1 MKQSH
6 IGILT
11 LLKSA
16 IIQQKIALPEGF
28 QLQDAN
34 DHINQHHIAS
44 LIYEGA
50 LLCNIPQNDI
60 RLLQLFQKYCKALQV
75 SERQLRELERIY
87 NAFEENGIDYMPL
100 KGCKMK
106 ALYPK
111 PELRNMGDADILIR
125 TEQYDKIRSVMQSL
139 QFTEGEE
146 TVHELVWKSD
156 ALYLELHKHLIPS
169 YNRDFYGY
177 FGEGWA
183 RAKLLRGTQYTMT
196 PEDEFIFLFTH
207 FAKHYRDGGIGC
219 RHVVDLW
226 VFLRSHPELDL
237 DYIQTELKKLQLLD
251 FYRNIRRLIST
262 WFEDQE
268 SDSRTDFLTEFIFAS
283 GSFGQ
288 IENRVLSRAVRDAN
302 HSVLGFSGKLL
313 YLWQTAFPGIKIL
326 REKYT
331 ILKKHPYMLPLVWL
345 IRPFYKVLFEW
356 RSLRQQQRNLA
367 AFDEDGMENHQKML
381 HYVGLDYNF

>member
-28 QLQDAN
+28 QLQDAD
-34 DHINQHHIAS
+34 DHINRHHIAS

-237 DYIQTELKKLQLLD
+237 DYIHTELKKLQLLD

-345 IRPFYKVLFEW
+345 IRPFHKVLFEW
-356 RSLRQQQRNLA
+356 RSLRQQQRNLS

>member
-28 QLQDAN
+28 QLQDA
-34 DHINQHHIAS
+34 DEHINRHHIAS

-111 PELRNMGDADILIR
+111 PELRNMVDADILIR

-226 VFLRSHPELDL
+226 VYLRSHPELDL

>member
-28 QLQDAN
+28 QLQDAD
-34 DHINQHHIAS
+34 DHINRHHIAS

-87 NAFEENGIDYMPL
+87 DAFEENGIDYMPL

-146 TVHELVWKSD
+146 TVHELVWKSN

-169 YNRDFYGY
+169 YNQDFYGY

-183 RAKLLRGTQYTMT
+183 RAKLLRGTQHTMT

>member
-28 QLQDAN
+28 QLQDA
-34 DHINQHHIAS
+34 DEHINRHHIAS

-302 HSVLGFSGKLL
+302 HSVLGVSGKLL
-313 YLWQTAFPGIKIL
+313 YPWQTAFPGIKIL

>member
-1 MKQSH
+1 MKELYK
-6 IGILT
+6 GIIT

-16 IIQQKIALPEGF
+16 ILQQSMPLPEDF
-28 QLQDAN
+28 QLEEAAKLIKTHQMTT
-34 DHINQHHIAS
+34 

-50 LLCNIPQNDI
+50 LCCGISQQEPFL
-60 RLLQLFQKYCKALQV
+60 RKLFAPYCKMLQI
-75 SERQLRELERIY
+75 SERQLQALNRLYR
-87 NAFEENGIDYMPL
+87 AFEEYNIDYMPL
-100 KGCKMK
+100 KGSKMK

-111 PELRNMGDADILIR
+111 PELRVMGDADILIR
-125 TEQYDKIRSVMQSL
+125 TEQYDSIRSVMQSL

-226 VFLRSHPELDL
+226 VYLRAYPELDL
-237 DYIQTELKKLQLLD
+237 DYIQKELKKLQLLD

-268 SDSRTDFLTEFIFAS
+268 SDPKTDFLTEFIFAS

-313 YLWQTAFPGIKIL
+313 YFWNLAFPGTEIL
-326 REKYT
+326 QGKYT
-331 ILKKHPYMLPLVWL
+331 ILKKHPCLLPLVWL
-345 IRPFYKVLFEW
+345 IRPFYKVFFE
-356 RSLRQQQRNLA
+356 RSPLKTQLRNLA
-367 AFDEDGMENHQKML
+367 AVDQQGVDHHQKML

>member
-28 QLQDAN
+28 QLQDAD
-34 DHINQHHIAS
+34 DHINRHHIAS

-196 PEDEFIFLFTH
+196 PEDEYIFLFTH

>member
-16 IIQQKIALPEGF
+16 IIQQKIALLEGF
-28 QLQDAN
+28 QLQDA
-34 DHINQHHIAS
+34 DEHINRHHIAS

-313 YLWQTAFPGIKIL
+313 YFWNLAFPGTEIL
-326 REKYT
+326 QGKYT
-331 ILKKHPYMLPLVWL
+331 ILKKHPCLLPLVWL

>member
-28 QLQDAN
+28 QLQDAD
-34 DHINQHHIAS
+34 DHINRHHIAS

-139 QFTEGEE
+139 QFTEGKE

-226 VFLRSHPELDL
+226 VYLRSHPELDL

>member
-34 DHINQHHIAS
+34 DHINRHHIAS

-111 PELRNMGDADILIR
+111 PELRNMVDADILIR

>member
-1 MKQSH
+1 M
-6 IGILT
+6 
-11 LLKSA
+11 
-16 IIQQKIALPEGF
+16 
-28 QLQDAN
+28 LQ
-34 DHINQHHIAS
+34 I
-44 LIYEGA
+44 
-50 LLCNIPQNDI
+50 
-60 RLLQLFQKYCKALQV
+60 
-75 SERQLRELERIY
+75 SERQLQALNRIY
-87 NAFEENGIDYMPL
+87 SAFEENGIDYMPL
-100 KGCKMK
+100 KGSKMK

-111 PELRNMGDADILIR
+111 PELRVMGDADILIR
-125 TEQYDKIRSVMQSL
+125 TEQYDNIRSVMQSL

-183 RAKLLRGTQYTMT
+183 RAKLLRGTQYTMP

-226 VFLRSHPELDL
+226 VFLRTHPELDL

-262 WFEDQE
+262 WFENQE
-268 SDSRTDFLTEFIFAS
+268 SDPKTDFLTEFIFAS

-313 YLWQTAFPGIKIL
+313 YLWQTAFPGIEIL
-326 REKYT
+326 REKYR

>member
-28 QLQDAN
+28 QLQDAD
-34 DHINQHHIAS
+34 DHINRHHIAS

-331 ILKKHPYMLPLVWL
+331 ILKKHSYMLPLVWL

>member
-34 DHINQHHIAS
+34 DHINRHHIAS

-226 VFLRSHPELDL
+226 VYLRSHPELDL

>member
-28 QLQDAN
+28 QLQDA
-34 DHINQHHIAS
+34 DEHINRHHIAS

-111 PELRNMGDADILIR
+111 PELRNMVDADILIR

>member
-16 IIQQKIALPEGF
+16 IIQQRISLPEEF
-28 QLQDAN
+28 QLQDIAVY
-34 DHINQHHIAS
+34 INRHHIAS

-50 LLCNIPQNDI
+50 ILCNIPQNDI
-60 RLLQLFQKYCKALQV
+60 HMLQLFPRYCKALQV

-87 NAFEENGIDYMPL
+87 RAFEENGIDYMPL

-146 TVHELVWKSD
+146 TVHELIWKSD

-177 FGEGWA
+177 FGEGWT
-183 RAKLLRGTQYTMT
+183 RAKHLKGTQYTMT

-226 VFLRSHPELDL
+226 VYLRSHPELDT

-251 FYRNIRRLIST
+251 FYRNIRGLISV
-262 WFEDQE
+262 WFEEEE
-268 SDSRTDFLTEFIFAS
+268 SDPKTDFLTESIFAS

-288 IENRVLSRAVRDAN
+288 MENRVLSRAVRDAN
-302 HSVLGFSGKLL
+302 HSVLGFNGKLL
-313 YLWQTAFPGIKIL
+313 YLWQTAFPGVNVL
-326 REKYT
+326 RGKYT
-331 ILKKHPYMLPLVWL
+331 ILQKYPCMLPLIWL
-345 IRPFYKVLFEW
+345 IRPFYKVLFER
-356 RSLRQQQRNLA
+356 RSLQKQKRNLA
-367 AFDEDGMENHQKML
+367 AFDQNGMEDHQKML

>member
-34 DHINQHHIAS
+34 DHINRHHIAS

>member
-28 QLQDAN
+28 QLQDA
-34 DHINQHHIAS
+34 DEHINRHHIAS

-226 VFLRSHPELDL
+226 VYLRSHPELDL

-356 RSLRQQQRNLA
+356 RSLRQQRRNLA

>member
-28 QLQDAN
+28 QLQDAD
-34 DHINQHHIAS
+34 DHINRHHIAS

-251 FYRNIRRLIST
+251 FYCNIRRLIST

>member
-28 QLQDAN
+28 QLQDAD
-34 DHINQHHIAS
+34 DHINRHHIGS

>member
-28 QLQDAN
+28 QLQDAD
-34 DHINQHHIAS
+34 DHFNRHHIAS

-125 TEQYDKIRSVMQSL
+125 TEQYDKIRSVRQSL

>member
-28 QLQDAN
+28 QLQDAD
-34 DHINQHHIAS
+34 DHINRHHIAS

-226 VFLRSHPELDL
+226 VYLRSHPELDL

>member
-28 QLQDAN
+28 QLQDAD
-34 DHINQHHIAS
+34 DHINRHHIAS

-125 TEQYDKIRSVMQSL
+125 TEQYDKIRSIMQSL
-139 QFTEGEE
+139 QFTEGKE

-251 FYRNIRRLIST
+251 FYRNIRGLISV
-262 WFEDQE
+262 WFEEEE
-268 SDSRTDFLTEFIFAS
+268 SDPKTDFLTESIFAS
-283 GSFGQ
+283 GSYGK
-288 IENRVLSRAVRDAN
+288 IESRVLSRAVRDAN

>member
-28 QLQDAN
+28 QLQDAD
-34 DHINQHHIAS
+34 DHINRHHIAS

-111 PELRNMGDADILIR
+111 PELRNMVDADILIR

-226 VFLRSHPELDL
+226 VYLRSHPELDL

-302 HSVLGFSGKLL
+302 HSILGFSGKLL

-331 ILKKHPYMLPLVWL
+331 ILKKYPYMLPLVWL

>member
-16 IIQQKIALPEGF
+16 IIQQKIALPEKF
-28 QLQDAN
+28 QLQDAD
-34 DHINQHHIAS
+34 DHINRHHIAS

-60 RLLQLFQKYCKALQV
+60 RMLQLFPRYCKALQV

-156 ALYLELHKHLIPS
+156 ALYLELHKQLIPS
-169 YNRDFYGY
+169 YNQDFYGY
-177 FGEGWA
+177 FGDGWA
-183 RAKLLRGTQYTMT
+183 RAKYLNGSQYTMS
-196 PEDEFIFLFTH
+196 PEDEFIYLFTH
-207 FAKHYRDGGIGC
+207 FTKHYRDGGIGC

-226 VFLRSHPELDL
+226 VYLRSHPELDT

-251 FYRNIRRLIST
+251 FYCNTRRLIST
-262 WFEDQE
+262 WFENQE
-268 SDSRTDFLTEFIFAS
+268 PDPKTDFMTEFIFSA
-283 GSFGQ
+283 
-288 IENRVLSRAVRDAN
+288 EAM
-302 HSVLGFSGKLL
+302 
-313 YLWQTAFPGIKIL
+313 
-326 REKYT
+326 EK
-331 ILKKHPYMLPLVWL
+331 
-345 IRPFYKVLFEW
+345 
-356 RSLRQQQRNLA
+356 
-367 AFDEDGMENHQKML
+367 
-381 HYVGLDYNF
+381 

>member
-28 QLQDAN
+28 QLQDA
-34 DHINQHHIAS
+34 DEHINRHHIAS

-226 VFLRSHPELDL
+226 VYLRSHPELDL

-331 ILKKHPYMLPLVWL
+331 ILKKHPCLLPLVWL

>member
-34 DHINQHHIAS
+34 DHINRHHIAS

-268 SDSRTDFLTEFIFAS
+268 SDPKTDFLTEFIFAS

>member
-28 QLQDAN
+28 QLQDA
-34 DHINQHHIAS
+34 DEHINRHHIAS

-226 VFLRSHPELDL
+226 VYLRSHPELDL

>member
-34 DHINQHHIAS
+34 DHINRHHIAS

-313 YLWQTAFPGIKIL
+313 YFWNLAFPGTEIL
-326 REKYT
+326 QGKYT
-331 ILKKHPYMLPLVWL
+331 ILKKHPCLLPLVWL

>member
-28 QLQDAN
+28 QLQDAD
-34 DHINQHHIAS
+34 DHINRHHIAS

>member
-28 QLQDAN
+28 QLQDA
-34 DHINQHHIAS
+34 DEHINRHHIAS